1 MPSTTVAK
9 NLSGVARIPASGGN
23 GDLPLV
29 VAVHGGT
36 YTSKYFDV
44 AGYSL
49 LDRASALNIPIVAID
64 RPGYGESALLP
75 EADSTIRGQA
85 RYLIGPLEE
94 IWERYG
100 KGTRGIVLIAHSI
113 GAAISAAIA
122 SEPGG
127 LPLIG
132 LAISGVGL
140 RTPGEHRGAWD
151 SLPKTPLVDLP
162 TPMKDSL
169 MFGPPGSFDPAMP
182 AASHIANTRA
192 VRAEL
197 VDIVSVWHEIVH
209 EVLGK
214 VAVPVHYRHAEMDHL
229 WIVNQGEIDGFARA
243 LTKSPRVDAAMI
255 RNTGHC
261 MDFHRVGAALHM
273 QQLGFALQCA
283 GEQKLA

>member
-1 MPSTTVAK
+1 MQSTSVAK
-9 NLSGVARIPASGGN
+9 NLSGRQRSSAAGPR
-23 GDLPLV
+23 GDVPLV

-44 AGYSL
+44 EGYSL
-49 LDRASALNIPIVAID
+49 LDQAAALNIPIVAID
-64 RPGYGESALLP
+64 RPGYGESALLS
-75 EADSTIRGQA
+75 EAESTIRGQA
-85 RYLIGPLEE
+85 RYLIEPLKE
-94 IWERYG
+94 IWDRYG
-100 KGTRGIVLIAHSI
+100 RGTRGIVLIAHSI

-140 RTPGEHRGAWD
+140 RTPSDHRGAWD
-151 SLPKTPLVDLP
+151 ALPKTPLVDLP

-169 MFGPPGSFDPAMP
+169 MFGPLGSFDPAMP
-182 AASHIANTRA
+182 TASHVANTRA

-209 EVLGK
+209 GLLGK
-214 VAVPVHYRHAEMDHL
+214 ITVPVHYRHAEMDHL
-229 WIVNQGEIDGFARA
+229 WIVNQGEIDGFADA
-243 LTKSPRVDAAMI
+243 LTKSTRVDAAMV

-261 MDFHRVGAALHM
+261 MDFHRIGAALHI

-283 GEQKLA
+283 SEQTQP